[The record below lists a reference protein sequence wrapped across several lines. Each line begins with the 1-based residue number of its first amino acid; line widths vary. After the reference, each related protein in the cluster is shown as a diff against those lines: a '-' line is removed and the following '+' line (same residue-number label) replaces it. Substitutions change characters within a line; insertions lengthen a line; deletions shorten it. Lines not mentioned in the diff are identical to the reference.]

1 MRKINLYCLPFAG
14 GNKYSYRKYEQA
26 GLPDANIISLDY
38 PGHGDRLREP
48 LMNSIEDIATD
59 LHRILKNQIKGTEY
73 VIYGHSMGGIVGFEL
88 IHQIISSGGPA
99 PLHFFITG
107 TVGPSSLSR
116 KEKKWHLLSRDDFFL
131 KLKELDG
138 FPGGGLDDEEL
149 LDFIEPI
156 IRADFYA
163 VESYQYKKRLPFDF
177 PLTVITGV
185 EEKMKEEDIRLW
197 QEETLYQIDFKKMEG
212 KHFFIFDNVQ
222 DILKIITESLFK
234 SYKTFSI

>member
-14 GNKYSYRKYEQA
+14 GNRYSYRKYEQA
-26 GLPDANIISLDY
+26 GLPHVNIIPLDY

-48 LMNSIEDIATD
+48 LMNNIRDIATD
-59 LHRILKNQIKGTEY
+59 LYRTLKSQVIDTEY
-73 VIYGHSMGGIVGFEL
+73 AIYGHSMGATVGFEL
-88 IHQIISSGGPA
+88 IRQIISNGGPA

-107 TVGPSSLSR
+107 TTGPSSLSR
-116 KEKKWHLLSRDDFFL
+116 KEKKWYLLPREDFFL

-138 FPGGGLDDEEL
+138 FPGGFLDNEEL

-163 VESYQYKKRLPFDF
+163 VESYEYEKGPRFDF
-177 PLTVITGV
+177 PLTVITGTG
-185 EEKMKEEDIRLW
+185 EKMKDDDISLW
-197 QEETLYQIDFKKMEG
+197 QEETLYQVDFKKMEG

-222 DILKIITESLFK
+222 EILKTITENLFK
-234 SYKTFSI
+234 SYKTFSV